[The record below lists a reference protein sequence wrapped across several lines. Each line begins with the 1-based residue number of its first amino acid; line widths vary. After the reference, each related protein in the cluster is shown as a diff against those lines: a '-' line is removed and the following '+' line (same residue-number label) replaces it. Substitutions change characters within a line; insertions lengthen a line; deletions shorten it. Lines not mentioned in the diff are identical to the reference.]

1 MARPRKKDAA
11 APAGNAK
18 QNHAAY
24 GAVVATGRHVAHALG
39 NLLAG
44 LSLSL
49 ELLEG
54 TALDAAQRRYL
65 ERCLRLSRR
74 LNAFQQTLAMLGG
87 GGRGAP
93 AKLCTKDLL
102 RATCATLRLPD
113 AQTEVMVAPGAE
125 RLFGQAALLHEA
137 LAALATLL
145 AAELGD
151 AGTLRLQA
159 EPQAAGVA
167 VRMQARGG
175 AARGPLWTDAGE
187 VCADAP
193 AGAAAA
199 LLLVA
204 TVVEHLHGGG
214 LVLSLPPGEG
224 PVAQLSLPTRG
235 PGA

>member
-1 MARPRKKDAA
+1 MARPVGKNDAA
-11 APAGNAK
+11 AAGDAK
-18 QNHAAY
+18 TTHAAH

-49 ELLEG
+49 ELLESS
-54 TALDAAQRRYL
+54 ALDAAQRRYL
-65 ERCLRLSRR
+65 ERCLHLVRR
-74 LNAFQQTLAMLGG
+74 LNAFQETLALLGG

-93 AKLCTKDLL
+93 ANLCTQDLL
-102 RATCATLRLPD
+102 LGACAALRLP
-113 AQTEVMVAPGAE
+113 ATQTEVVVTPGAE

-151 AGTLRLQA
+151 AGTLRLRA
-159 EPQAAGVA
+159 EPQKAGVV
-167 VRMQARGG
+167 VRVQARGG
-175 AARGPLWTDAGE
+175 AAGGAAWTAGGE
-187 VCADAP
+187 VSASAP

-204 TVVEHLHGGG
+204 TVVEHLHGGR
-214 LVLSLPPGEG
+214 LVLSAPPGEA
-224 PVAQLSLPTRG
+224 PVAQLTLPARG
-235 PGA
+235 PDA